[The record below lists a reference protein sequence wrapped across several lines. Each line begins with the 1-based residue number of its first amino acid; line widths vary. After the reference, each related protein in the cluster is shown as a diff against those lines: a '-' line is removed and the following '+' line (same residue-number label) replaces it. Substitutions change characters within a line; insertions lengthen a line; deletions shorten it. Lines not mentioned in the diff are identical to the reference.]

1 MSLRVCPRLCS
12 TGLSD
17 RRPTARAFSW
27 VWPRQAAPQCRR
39 FAELNQNEIFFVSRN
54 MVLCFADRLD
64 GPTNGRNGCQ
74 TFVAFPVCPHKVCS
88 PWVALLY
95 LQHGIFFYFVLPQ
108 WSLTLQGKTELE
120 AVNRACMP
128 YLRKQSNINCTT
140 IICIGI
146 RMYVYEFICVVVAS
160 DPNNNVILLRY
171 DKSHGAGCHPI
182 LPLSN
187 T

>member
-1 MSLRVCPRLCS
+1 MSSSLLYWFERSAADRQ
-12 TGLSD
+12 GFFLSAAAAGGAAMSAV
-17 RRPTARAFSW
+17 RR
-27 VWPRQAAPQCRR
+27 
-39 FAELNQNEIFFVSRN
+39 AESKRDFFLLRN

-146 RMYVYEFICVVVAS
+146 RMYVYEFIYVVVAS
-160 DPNNNVILLRY
+160 DLNSNIILLRY

-187 T
+187 I